1 MPEDG
6 DAEKPVQLWVYDI
19 SMGMARALSP
29 MLLGT
34 QVEGVWHTSVV
45 VDNTEWVFGYG
56 VHKAEPGTTLFGQP
70 LQRVSLGS
78 THLPRSMILDLIRDL
93 SLSRFRPEDYSL
105 LTNNCNHFTNE
116 VSLLLTGSGIPS
128 HYLTQHEV
136 LMRSPMGQMLLPMI
150 QQMEGPLARVTADG
164 LAFEPAP
171 ATSLPGSLGPQPPP
185 PLGPDPGCSPT
196 ATATTTTTTTTTTLA
211 DTVASLTTCLA
222 MDGSGRAVAAS
233 ASAVAVPIDSR
244 GQAGSNGSTTPI
256 AAVMQSLPVSTA
268 NQESDAQLPRP
279 QPAAGEAAAQPGPP
293 AAVKVDAAAVNG
305 LYTLE

>member
-1 MPEDG
+1 
-6 DAEKPVQLWVYDI
+6 
-19 SMGMARALSP
+19 MGMARALSP

-45 VDNTEWVFGYG
+45 VDNTEWCEADHTSSQAWLTQLIPLCSMIGPGSGLVFGYG

-171 ATSLPGSLGPQPPP
+171 ATSLPGSL
-185 PLGPDPGCSPT
+185 
-196 ATATTTTTTTTTTLA
+196 
-211 DTVASLTTCLA
+211 
-222 MDGSGRAVAAS
+222 
-233 ASAVAVPIDSR
+233 
-244 GQAGSNGSTTPI
+244 
-256 AAVMQSLPVSTA
+256 
-268 NQESDAQLPRP
+268 
-279 QPAAGEAAAQPGPP
+279 
-293 AAVKVDAAAVNG
+293 
-305 LYTLE
+305 